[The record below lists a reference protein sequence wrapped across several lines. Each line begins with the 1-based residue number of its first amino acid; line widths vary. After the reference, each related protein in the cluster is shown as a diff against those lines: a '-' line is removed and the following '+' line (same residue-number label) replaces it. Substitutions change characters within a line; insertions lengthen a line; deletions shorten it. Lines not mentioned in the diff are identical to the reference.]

1 MDFAHFPNY
10 ALQHVPCAICR
21 WAKSFT
27 RSFQHVGFPR
37 FRPVRQ
43 LPLRGRLCMSKASPR
58 DFLPPDHPKVSHG
71 KVGVLLLNLGTPE
84 ATSYWPMRRYLKE
97 FLSDRRV
104 IEVNR
109 ALWWVILN
117 GIILTSRPG
126 RSGKAYDKIWNHA
139 LNESPLKTITRGQ
152 CEKLQAA
159 LKDHP
164 DVVVDWAMRYGKPS
178 VKERIDALQM
188 QGCDRILFAPLYP
201 QYSAATTATALDKCF
216 EALQGM
222 RWQPAIRSVPPY
234 YDQPAYIEALA
245 KSLKRHIR
253 NLPWKP
259 DMILAS
265 FHGLPLEYLT
275 KGDPY
280 YCHCMKTARLLRE
293 KMKLSPEQLQVVF
306 QSRFGRAEW
315 LQPYAQGTV
324 EGLPAKG
331 VKNLVMIMPGF
342 SADCVETLEE
352 VAIGLAET
360 FKHAGGSNFS
370 AVPCLNDSPASIEM
384 LEVLVRQ
391 ELQGW
396 AG

>member
-1 MDFAHFPNY
+1 M
-10 ALQHVPCAICR
+10 
-21 WAKSFT
+21 KSG
-27 RSFQHVGFPR
+27 SLVQFQP
-37 FRPVRQ
+37 
-43 LPLRGRLCMSKASPR
+43 S
-58 DFLPPDHPKVSHG
+58 DHPKVNKG
-71 KVGVLLLNLGTPE
+71 KIGVLLMNLGTPE

-97 FLSDRRV
+97 FLSDPRV

-109 ALWWVILN
+109 VLWWCILN
-117 GIILTSRPG
+117 GVILTFRPQK
-126 RSGKAYDKIWNHA
+126 SGKAYEKIWNKA

-152 CEKLQAA
+152 SDKLQKA
-159 LKDHP
+159 LRDRP
-164 DVVVDWAMRYGKPS
+164 EIMVDWAMRYGQPP
-178 VKERIDALQM
+178 VAARIEALKAK
-188 QGCDRILFAPLYP
+188 GCDRILLVPLYP

-216 EALQGM
+216 DALKAM
-222 RWQPAIRSVPPY
+222 RWQPAIRSLPPY
-234 YDQPAYIEALA
+234 FDHPAYIEALA
-245 KSLKRHIR
+245 KSLKQHI
-253 NLPWKP
+253 NELPWKP
-259 DMILAS
+259 DLILAS
-265 FHGLPLEYLT
+265 FHGLPREYLT

-352 VAIGLAET
+352 VAIGLDES
-360 FKHAGGSNFS
+360 FKHAGGANFS
-370 AVPCLNDSPASIEM
+370 AVPCLNDGPASIEM
-384 LEVLVRQ
+384 LEILVRQ

-396 AG
+396 AD

>member
-1 MDFAHFPNY
+1 MKNGS
-10 ALQHVPCAICR
+10 LV
-21 WAKSFT
+21 K
-27 RSFQHVGFPR
+27 FQP
-37 FRPVRQ
+37 
-43 LPLRGRLCMSKASPR
+43 S
-58 DFLPPDHPKVSHG
+58 DHPKVNKG
-71 KVGVLLLNLGTPE
+71 KIGVLLMNLGTPE

-97 FLSDRRV
+97 FLSDPRV

-109 ALWWVILN
+109 VLWWCILN
-117 GIILTSRPG
+117 WIILTFRPQK
-126 RSGKAYDKIWNHA
+126 SGKAYEKIWNKA

-152 CEKLQAA
+152 SDKLQKA
-159 LKDHP
+159 LQDSP
-164 DVVVDWAMRYGKPS
+164 EIMVDWAMRYGQPP
-178 VKERIDALQM
+178 VAARIESLKDA
-188 QGCDRILFAPLYP
+188 GCDRILLVPLYP

-216 EALQGM
+216 DALKTM
-222 RWQPAIRSVPPY
+222 RWQPAIRSLPPY
-234 YDQPAYIEALA
+234 FDHAAYIEALA
-245 KSLKRHIR
+245 KSLKQHIKE
-253 NLPWKP
+253 LPWKP
-259 DMILAS
+259 DLILAS
-265 FHGLPLEYLT
+265 FHGLPREYLT

-352 VAIGLAET
+352 VAIGLDES
-360 FKHAGGSNFS
+360 FKHAGGANFC
-370 AVPCLNDSPASIEM
+370 AVPCLNDGPASIDM
-384 LEVLVRQ
+384 LEILVRQ

-396 AG
+396 AD

>member
-1 MDFAHFPNY
+1 MNRDSAQILRPTGHPRVN
-10 ALQHVPCAICR
+10 
-21 WAKSFT
+21 
-27 RSFQHVGFPR
+27 RS
-37 FRPVRQ
+37 
-43 LPLRGRLCMSKASPR
+43 KI
-58 DFLPPDHPKVSHG
+58 
-71 KVGVLLLNLGTPE
+71 GVLLLNLGTPE

-97 FLSDRRV
+97 FLSDPRV

-109 ALWWVILN
+109 VLWWFILN
-117 GIILTSRPG
+117 GVILTFRPQK
-126 RSGKAYDKIWNHA
+126 SGKAYEKIWNKA

-152 CEKLQAA
+152 REALQEA
-159 LKDHP
+159 LKDRP
-164 DVVVDWAMRYGKPS
+164 DIIVDWAMRYGQPP
-178 VKERIDALQM
+178 VATRIEALKK
-188 QGCDRILFAPLYP
+188 QGCDRILLAPLYP

-216 EALQGM
+216 EALKTM

-234 YDQPAYIEALA
+234 FDHPAYIEALA
-245 KSLKRHIR
+245 KSLKKHIKE
-253 NLPWKP
+253 LPWKP
-259 DMILAS
+259 DLILAS
-265 FHGLPLEYLT
+265 FHGLPQEYLM

-306 QSRFGRAEW
+306 QSRFGRAEG

-352 VAIGLAET
+352 VAIGLDET
-360 FKHAGGSNFS
+360 FKHVGGANFS
-370 AVPCLNDSPASIEM
+370 AVPCLNDSPLSIGM
-384 LEVLVRQ
+384 LDMLVRQ

-396 AG
+396 LD